1 MTTFLQAVVNAVTLG
16 SIYALIAVG
25 IGLVFGVMRLVN
37 FAYGQLI
44 MVGGFALAVTIDWP
58 VAASIGVCFIAV
70 VVVSLGM
77 ELAVFRPLRT
87 ASPQTMLVTTF
98 AVSFLLQAIALVK
111 FGTFGRPANSLGQL
125 NRAVSVGDID
135 IRYITFVALGVTA
148 VALVALVLL
157 LERTTIGLQLRAAAA
172 DPLTARLLGVQAD
185 VVITVAVIVA
195 GLLAAAVAVILT
207 VQSPI
212 VTSDYGLRETIIVL
226 VGVVVGGIDRLWT
239 ATLGGFSIGFAT
251 GMLGQLL
258 PSGDGLPFT
267 RGVYLDSAVY
277 LLVIVVLIVRPAGLF
292 AARGSAGVERV

>member
-1 MTTFLQAVVNAVTLG
+1 VTTFLQAVVNAVTLG
-16 SIYALIAVG
+16 SVYALIAVG

-58 VAASIGVCFIAV
+58 VAASIAACFATV
-70 VVVSLGM
+70 VVFSLGM
-77 ELAVFRPLRT
+77 EFAVFRPLRT
-87 ASPQTMLVTTF
+87 ASSQTMLVTTF

-125 NRAVSVGDID
+125 NRAVSLGDID
-135 IRYITFVALGVTA
+135 IRYITFAALGVA
-148 VALVALVLL
+148 AFALVALVLL
-157 LERTTIGLQLRAAAA
+157 LERTPIGLQLRAAAA
-172 DPLTARLLGVQAD
+172 DPQTARLLGVKAD
-185 VVITVAVIVA
+185 VVITVAVVIA

-251 GMLGQLL
+251 GMLGELL
-258 PSGDGLPFT
+258 PSGDGWPFT

-292 AARGSAGVERV
+292 AAKGGVGVERV

>member
-1 MTTFLQAVVNAVTLG
+1 MTTFLQAIVNAVTLG

-70 VVVSLGM
+70 VVVSLVM
-77 ELAVFRPLRT
+77 EFTVFRPLRT

-125 NRAVSVGDID
+125 NRAVSVGNID
-135 IRYITFVALGVTA
+135 IRYITFVALGVAA
-148 VALVALVLL
+148 VALLALVLL
-157 LERTTIGLQLRAAAA
+157 LERTPIGLQLRAAAA
-172 DPLTARLLGVQAD
+172 DPATARLLGVKAD
-185 VVITVAVIVA
+185 VVITVAVVIA

-277 LLVIVVLIVRPAGLF
+277 LLVIVVLIFRPAGLF
-292 AARGSAGVERV
+292 ATRGSAGVERV